1 MIFASIFLLLD
12 EVCFMYTDTMNDRL
26 LAQVNFANP
35 AVNPTAKFGD
45 VSVLINLILPILTAS
60 AGLFAFAY
68 MLYGAYTWITASGDP
83 KKLEDARKTI
93 TYAVFGV
100 LFVVISFVLVRV
112 VMFVMGTDANEFNFF
127 Q

>member
-1 MIFASIFLLLD
+1 
-12 EVCFMYTDTMNDRL
+12 MNGRL
-26 LAQVNFANP
+26 LAQVDLSNP
-35 AVNPTAKFGD
+35 QMNPTARFAD
-45 VSVLINLILPILTAS
+45 VSVLVNLILPVLTAG

-100 LFVVISFVLVRV
+100 LFVVVSFLLVRV
-112 VMFVMGTDANEFNFF
+112 VMFVLGTDANEFNFF
-127 Q
+127 K